1 METHEY
7 RGYEI
12 AIQVERL
19 ASGRI
24 MVDSR
29 ITAKS
34 DEEKARNART
44 PWLGSK
50 QLHSTSQEHAI
61 SRALSS
67 SRQTID
73 LLIANR
79 S

>member
-1 METHEY
+1 MEKHEY

-19 ASGRI
+19 ASGRF
-24 MVDSR
+24 MVDTR
-29 ITAKS
+29 ITARS
-34 DEEKARNART
+34 EEEKAHNSRT

-50 QLHSTSQEHAI
+50 QLHSTSQEHAV
-61 SRALSS
+61 SRALNS